1 MRTLQQIGGS
11 APATPG
17 FNAFQPE
24 WISGSGAVQTAPTIP
39 ATESALGFHPWRALS
54 STQLWSEWT
63 NNNLAANDFS
73 ANGDNPLKF
82 VSQPRGSLHSCF
94 AARLNAA
101 RRGRPMCMGTARG
114 AGKSVRGNI
123 HFVCD
128 RQLLIA
134 MVDIRFRPR

>member
-73 ANGDNPLKF
+73 AITPLSSCLSPGVHFNLVLNLVWRNSIIRNRTLCRFERRKWGHSTTLSWYKF
-82 VSQPRGSLHSCF
+82 SL
-94 AARLNAA
+94 
-101 RRGRPMCMGTARG
+101 
-114 AGKSVRGNI
+114 
-123 HFVCD
+123 
-128 RQLLIA
+128 
-134 MVDIRFRPR
+134 